1 MAYLLD
7 THALLWVIGDSK
19 QLSKKITTIVQDQE
33 NQIFVSVISLWEIS
47 LKFKL
52 GKLKLSGFK
61 PEDIPKLLEKLNI
74 NIIELNQQ
82 EASSYHHLKEDF
94 HRDPFDRMLIWQC
107 ISRKLTFIS
116 KDSEI
121 KKYRISGLKTI
132 WS

>member
-1 MAYLLD
+1 MTYLLD

-19 QLSKKITTIVQDQE
+19 QLSKNIIKIVQNQE
-33 NQIFVSVISLWEIS
+33 NQIFVSAISLWEIS

-61 PEDIPKLLEKLNI
+61 PEEIPKLLEKLNI
-74 NIIELNQQ
+74 NIIELSQE
-82 EASSYHHLKEDF
+82 EASSYHNLKEDF
-94 HRDPFDRMLIWQC
+94 HKDPFDRMLIWQC

-121 KKYRISGLKTI
+121 KKYKISGLKTI

>member
-19 QLSKKITTIVQDQE
+19 QLSKKVTMIIQDQD
-33 NQIFVSVISLWEIS
+33 NQISVSSISLWEIS
-47 LKFKL
+47 LKYKL

-74 NIIELNQQ
+74 NIIELNQE
-82 EASSYHHLKEDF
+82 EASSYHNLKEDF

-116 KDSEI
+116 KDSEM
-121 KKYRISGLKTI
+121 KKYKVSGLKTI